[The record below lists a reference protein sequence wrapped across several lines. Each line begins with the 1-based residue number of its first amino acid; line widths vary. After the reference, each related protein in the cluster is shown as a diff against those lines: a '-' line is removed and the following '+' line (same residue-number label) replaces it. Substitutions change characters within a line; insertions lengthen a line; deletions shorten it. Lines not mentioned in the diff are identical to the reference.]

1 MPPPRPAPRSPAHA
15 PGSHPDIRDE
25 IAEMEH
31 EMEARLHRANMHRK
45 FQEDNLRATSD
56 YENRAARDI
65 FENQKRELQEEAIKQ
80 VQKKAKQLD
89 AARNPGMKQTITST
103 YRGAGAWGTRRR
115 RVVCMWGGRVG
126 GEKGRTGAWGGA
138 GGGRGWGRE

>member
-1 MPPPRPAPRSPAHA
+1 
-15 PGSHPDIRDE
+15 
-25 IAEMEH
+25 
-31 EMEARLHRANMHRK
+31 MEARLHRANMHRK

-89 AARNPGMKQTITST
+89 AARTPGMKQTITSK
-103 YRGAGAWGTRRR
+103 YRGGGGGGAWGTPRR
-115 RVVCMWGGRVG
+115 GRVCVGGVGEGGDG
-126 GEKGRTGAWGGA
+126 GENGTS
-138 GGGRGWGRE
+138 RGPTCGFLASKRSASL